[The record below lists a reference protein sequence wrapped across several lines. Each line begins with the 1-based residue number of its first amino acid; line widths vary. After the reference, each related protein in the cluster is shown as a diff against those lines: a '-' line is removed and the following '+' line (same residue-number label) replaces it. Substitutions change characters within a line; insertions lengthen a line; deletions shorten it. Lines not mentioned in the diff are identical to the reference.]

1 MTEESTSLIVRQAEA
16 EDMTA
21 IAEMAGEFHA
31 YLAALDD
38 SDPSFDTA
46 WAEGKLR
53 RCGFGDLPLFSTL
66 IAEEGGQPVG
76 YAIYSIGYWADTW
89 QGMVLV
95 SDLFVSEA
103 WRARGI
109 GRELMGRLAAVG
121 EDQGCEIVMW
131 TVWDKNEPA
140 KRFYDRLGGVAL
152 DDEYLMSL
160 PIRQRP

>member
-1 MTEESTSLIVRQAEA
+1 MTEESASLTVRQAEA

-31 YLAALDD
+31 YLAALDG
-38 SDPSFDTA
+38 SDPSFDGARVDST
-46 WAEGKLR
+46 LR
-53 RCGFGDLPLFSTL
+53 KCGFGGRPLFSAL
-66 IAEEGGQPVG
+66 IAEKGGQPVG
-76 YAIYSIGYWADTW
+76 YAIYSIGFWADAW

-95 SDLFVSEA
+95 SDLYVRQA

-109 GRELMGRLAAVG
+109 GRELMRQLAAAG
-121 EDQGCEIVMW
+121 KREGCGMVMW

-152 DDEYLMSL
+152 DDEQLMSL
-160 PIRQRP
+160 PI